1 MSLPLCLA
9 PWLGGLRHLL
19 PHLWSNLALLQSCST
34 SRPLCV
40 PRCPLPP
47 SPTGSQV
54 RPSQLI
60 ALLKQVDHK
69 PFANN
74 SPAPGCR
81 VECDHRQSHESHD
94 KGNQNTKGNK
104 THPEHKVP
112 MTGTPRESRH
122 VLLLP
127 APVCAAQEAG
137 DCQGHQEL
145 LGTQPAVQCG
155 QGRGHI

>member
-47 SPTGSQV
+47 SPTGSQL

-81 VECDHRQSHESHD
+81 VECDHCQSHESHD
-94 KGNQNTKGNK
+94 KGNQNTPGTQSPHDRNSERKQTCAPAPSSSVCSTGSRRLPG
-104 THPEHKVP
+104 TP
-112 MTGTPRESRH
+112 GTPRDTARS
-122 VLLLP
+122 
-127 APVCAAQEAG
+127 PVW
-137 DCQGHQEL
+137 
-145 LGTQPAVQCG
+145 T
-155 QGRGHI
+155 RKRSHIAT